1 MFIWFLLSLGSAI
14 SNSAT
19 QVIQKWAVNAGR
31 LSKISITFL
40 ASLTASAV
48 LFLLSGLVIGIP
60 ALQPGFWVAILI
72 TGILNAVAFPVML
85 KAYSIG
91 EFSSVYSMILLT
103 PVFLVFTSFVFLGES
118 PSWLGLVGVILTVV
132 GLSVVTLRDHKHIQ
146 VPDFK
151 RGNWLGVLVA
161 LIWSI
166 TVNFDKLSARYS
178 DAFFAPAMSFA
189 ILAVCFAGYLLIRHR
204 SLIVRINNVVEPASP
219 PASVGSIKP
228 ILLIVALL
236 GLSMSLGNILHNAA
250 LLSGPASYT
259 IAIKRTGVLLG
270 VFWGWLFFKEKDI
283 AKKVVGAAIAVAGVV
298 AILFS

>member
-1 MFIWFLLSLGSAI
+1 MFTWFLLALGSAI

-19 QVIQKWAVNAGR
+19 QVIQKWAVSAGR
-31 LSKISITFL
+31 ISKISITFL
-40 ASLTASAV
+40 ASLTASAI
-48 LFLLSGLVIGIP
+48 LFLLSGLAVGIP
-60 ALQPGFWVAILI
+60 VIQPGFWLAILV
-72 TGILNAVAFPVML
+72 TGILNAIAFPIML

-103 PVFLVFTSFVFLGES
+103 PVFLVFTSFIFLGEA
-118 PSWLGLVGVILTVV
+118 PSWLGLLGVILTVV
-132 GLSVVTLRDHKHIQ
+132 GLSVVTLGEHKHIQ

-151 RGNWLGVLVA
+151 KGNWLGVLVA

-189 ILAVCFAGYLLIRHR
+189 ILAACFAGYLLIRHR
-204 SLIVRINNVVEPASP
+204 SFVVRIDKAVEPMNPVAAS
-219 PASVGSIKP
+219 GSIKP

-236 GLSMSLGNILHNAA
+236 GLSMAFGNILHNAA

-283 AKKVVGAAIAVAGVV
+283 AKKALGAAIAVAGVV